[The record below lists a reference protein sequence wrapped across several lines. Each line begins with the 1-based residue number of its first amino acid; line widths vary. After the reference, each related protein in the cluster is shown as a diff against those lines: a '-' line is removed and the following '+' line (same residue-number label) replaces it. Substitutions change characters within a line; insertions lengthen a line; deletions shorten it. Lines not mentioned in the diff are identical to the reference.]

1 MINKLKNNS
10 KIKII
15 SLLSAMVLWM
25 YVMAIVDPEETK
37 LFENNKFP
45 KNFTRR
51 STQAGADSEIA
62 NQLLLQQINILCYED
77 LKICKK
83 FVYSRAKMYCHNVLT

>member
-37 LFENNKFP
+37 LFENIP
-45 KNFTRR
+45 VTI
-51 STQAGADSEIA
+51 TIL
-62 NQLLLQQINILCYED
+62 QLIYMLLGNYQI
-77 LKICKK
+77 
-83 FVYSRAKMYCHNVLT
+83 

>member
-37 LFENNKFP
+37 LFENIPVTITNK
-45 KNFTRR
+45 N
-51 STQAGADSEIA
+51 EL
-62 NQLLLQQINILCYED
+62 NEED
-77 LKICKK
+77 LLFIQNKILQLIYMLLGNYQIKK
-83 FVYSRAKMYCHNVLT
+83 

>member
-1 MINKLKNNS
+1 MINKLKYNS

-37 LFENNKFP
+37 LFENIPVTITNMKEILLFIQNK
-45 KNFTRR
+45 
-51 STQAGADSEIA
+51 IL
-62 NQLLLQQINILCYED
+62 QLIYMLLGNYQI
-77 LKICKK
+77 
-83 FVYSRAKMYCHNVLT
+83 